1 MSAAIGHPSATML
14 SRAAQLWHS
23 CDRQH
28 PAGTASGAPRKK
40 ILIFAIQAPSVAGI
54 LERLSMPQLSL
65 DDLMSAS
72 VRLGEAVV
80 DPAAWPSVMED
91 LSRAIRAEGAAL
103 LQSDV
108 RTPDVP
114 RTAAISDM
122 INDYFRYGW
131 HERDVRAARGVPLVL
146 SGQSVVIDQDIL
158 SPDEMRKDAFYNE
171 CTVPHGLQWW
181 AVIGFWAGTAHW
193 GLAFQRTIKQ
203 GPFEPKDRRVLV
215 QISRRL
221 SEAASLSKAVSRSV
235 LAGTTNALNL
245 VRQPAVI
252 VDRLGFVLDTNA
264 AAEGLF
270 DSEIR
275 VHNRRLCISHKHARA
290 ELERFVD
297 AIRVAADTEPLPA
310 GPIVVRRQAKPPILI
325 RILPIEAAAR
335 SPFLGARALLMLV
348 DLGERRVPHSGL
360 LAKVFGLTVAEAK
373 LASLIGAGESI
384 ERAAECLRISPLT
397 ARGQLKAVFS
407 KTDTHRQ
414 AELAAL
420 LSRLQ
425 SFPTE

>member
-1 MSAAIGHPSATML
+1 
-14 SRAAQLWHS
+14 
-23 CDRQH
+23 
-28 PAGTASGAPRKK
+28 
-40 ILIFAIQAPSVAGI
+40 
-54 LERLSMPQLSL
+54 MPQLLL
-65 DDLMSAS
+65 DDLMSAGI
-72 VRLGEAVV
+72 RLGEAVV

-114 RTAAISDM
+114 RTAAISDL
-122 INDYFRYGW
+122 IDGYFRYGW
-131 HERDVRAARGVPLVL
+131 HKRDVRAARGVPLVM
-146 SGQSVVIDQDIL
+146 SGQPVVIDQDIL

-171 CTVPHGLQWW
+171 CTVPHGFQWW
-181 AVIGFWAGTAHW
+181 AVIGFSAGRAHW
-193 GLAFQRTIKQ
+193 GLAFQRTINQ
-203 GPFEPKDRRVLV
+203 GPFELEDKRILA

-221 SEAASLSKAVSRSV
+221 SEAATLSKAVSRSV
-235 LAGTTNALNL
+235 LTGTANALDL
-245 VRQPAVI
+245 VQQPAMI

-275 VHNRRLCISHKHARA
+275 VRNRRLCVADKHARA
-290 ELERFVD
+290 QFEHFVD
-297 AIRVAADTEPLPA
+297 AIRVASDTDPLPP
-310 GPIVVRRQAKPPILI
+310 GPIVVQRQTKPPVLI

-335 SPFLGARALLMLV
+335 SPFLGARALLMLL
-348 DLGERRVPHSGL
+348 DFGRRRRPHPGL
-360 LAKVFGLTVAEAK
+360 LAPAFGLTAAEAK

-384 ERAAECLRISPLT
+384 ERAAERLGIAPLT
-397 ARGQLKAVFS
+397 ARTQLRAVFS

-425 SFPTE
+425 SFPE